1 MFVKREGVPKTIAGL
16 IKQNTGMSTETL
28 MKDTKKYR
36 IDGLSQARDMIQ
48 AAIQEKRHIYIFGD
62 YDVDG
67 ICCGAVMTVGLRALG
82 YEDHVTVRLPKRFS
96 EGYGVS
102 EKAIDEFEGN
112 SLLITVDNGISAI
125 EPIKKAKDKGM
136 TVMVVDHHLP
146 ATDGNGAPVYPDADL
161 IIDPNA
167 IEGSADFNGYC
178 GAGLAYRIMCQL
190 INDRKVLIR
199 LLCLAAVATIADSV
213 PLTYE
218 NRRIVRYG
226 LHYMTDMGYATT
238 GLFALLSLCDCNEY
252 VSETDIGFK
261 IAPCL
266 NAPGRLYDD
275 GAKQSFLLM
284 SFEGDLREAKLMAEK
299 QLTDNEKR
307 KELSD
312 EWTKKINE
320 QIQKEHLEADNP
332 MTIYAPGV
340 PEGIIGIIAGR
351 IAEEWHTPCILL
363 GDAEQAGILKG
374 SARSSGDVHLYNLLK
389 HGEMYLLRFGGHAPA
404 AGLSLKAENLNAFRH
419 VMQDT
424 LMNLY
429 PGFTREE
436 MPTVYDME
444 LDGRKRDQVLHV
456 FEEVIRYSPYGQ
468 GNPAPV
474 IRLKNLA
481 VVPVRTEDGLSNFR
495 YLKNNAGIL
504 IHATDYSCISFKEP
518 ERYVAIG
525 APGCIDLVGSVQLHY
540 YKGKFDYRFEFS
552 GLEESGHN
560 QKPGKSGF
568 AKLLEQKARDRTA
581 KRNATA

>member
-67 ICCGAVMTVGLRALG
+67 ICCGAVMTVGLRALV

-146 ATDGNGAPVYPDADL
+146 ATDENGAPVYPDADL

-444 LDGRKRDQVLHV
+444 LDGRKRDQVLRV

>member
-136 TVMVVDHHLP
+136 TVMVVDHHLQ
-146 ATDGNGAPVYPDADL
+146 ATDENGAPVYPDADL

-444 LDGRKRDQVLHV
+444 LDGRKRDQVLRV

>member
-146 ATDGNGAPVYPDADL
+146 ATDENGAPVYPDADL

>member
-1 MFVKREGVPKTIAGL
+1 MFVKREGVPETIAGL
-16 IKQNTGMSTETL
+16 VKQNTGMSTETL

-36 IDGLSQARDMIQ
+36 IDGLSQAKDMIQ
-48 AAIQEKRHIYIFGD
+48 AAMREKRHIYIFGD

-125 EPIKKAKDKGM
+125 EPIKKAKGKGM

-146 ATDGNGAPVYPDADL
+146 TTDENGAPVYPDADL

-374 SARSSGDVHLYNLLK
+374 SARSSGGVHLYNLLK

-444 LDGRKRDQVLHV
+444 LDGRKRNQVLRV

-474 IRLKNLA
+474 LHLKNLA
-481 VVPVRTEDGLSNFR
+481 VVPVRTEDGMSNFR

>member
-540 YKGKFDYRFEFS
+540 HKGKFDYRFEFS

>member
-1 MFVKREGVPKTIAGL
+1 MCVKREGVPKTIAGL

>member
-146 ATDGNGAPVYPDADL
+146 ATDENGAPVYPDADL

-389 HGEMYLLRFGGHAPA
+389 HGAMYLLRFGGHAPA

-444 LDGRKRDQVLHV
+444 LDGRKRDQVLRV

-468 GNPAPV
+468 GNPTPV

>member
-146 ATDGNGAPVYPDADL
+146 ATDENGAPVYPDADL

-199 LLCLAAVATIADSV
+199 LLCLAAVATIADSM

-444 LDGRKRDQVLHV
+444 LDGRKRDQVLRV

>member
-36 IDGLSQARDMIQ
+36 IDGLSPARDMIQ

-146 ATDGNGAPVYPDADL
+146 ATDENGAPVYPDADL

-444 LDGRKRDQVLHV
+444 LDGRKRDQVLRV

>member
-568 AKLLEQKARDRTA
+568 AKLLEQKARDRTT

>member
-275 GAKQSFLLM
+275 VAKQSFLLM
-284 SFEGDLREAKLMAEK
+284 SLEGDLREAKLMAEK

>member
-146 ATDGNGAPVYPDADL
+146 ATDENGAPVYPDADL

-444 LDGRKRDQVLHV
+444 LDGRKRDQVLRV

>member
-146 ATDGNGAPVYPDADL
+146 ATDENGAPVYPDADL

-199 LLCLAAVATIADSV
+199 LLCLAAVATIADSM

-444 LDGRKRDQVLHV
+444 LDGRKRDQVLRV

-568 AKLLEQKARDRTA
+568 AKLLEQKARDWTA

>member
-146 ATDGNGAPVYPDADL
+146 ATDENGAPVYPDADL

-199 LLCLAAVATIADSV
+199 LLCLAAVATIADSM

-404 AGLSLKAENLNAFRH
+404 AGLSLKAENFNAFRH

-444 LDGRKRDQVLHV
+444 LDGRKRDQVLRV

>member
-146 ATDGNGAPVYPDADL
+146 ATDENGAPVYPDADL

-419 VMQDT
+419 IMQDT

>member
-125 EPIKKAKDKGM
+125 EPIKKANDKGM

-146 ATDGNGAPVYPDADL
+146 ATDENGAPVYPDADL

-199 LLCLAAVATIADSV
+199 LLCLAAVATIADSM

-444 LDGRKRDQVLHV
+444 LDGRKRDQVLRV

>member
-146 ATDGNGAPVYPDADL
+146 ATDENGAPVYPDADL

-351 IAEEWHTPCILL
+351 IADEWHTPCILL

-444 LDGRKRDQVLHV
+444 LDGRKRDQVLRV

-495 YLKNNAGIL
+495 NLKNNAGIL

>member
-266 NAPGRLYDD
+266 NAPGRLYND

>member
-146 ATDGNGAPVYPDADL
+146 ATDENGAPVYPDADL

-444 LDGRKRDQVLHV
+444 LDGRKRDQVLRV

-525 APGCIDLVGSVQLHY
+525 APGCIDLVGGVQLHY

>member
-62 YDVDG
+62 YDEDG

-146 ATDGNGAPVYPDADL
+146 ATDENGAPVYPDADL

-444 LDGRKRDQVLHV
+444 LDGRKRDQVLRV

>member
-16 IKQNTGMSTETL
+16 IKQNTGISTETL

>member
-146 ATDGNGAPVYPDADL
+146 ATDENGAPVYPDADL

-444 LDGRKRDQVLHV
+444 LDGRKRDQVLRV

-518 ERYVAIG
+518 ERYVTIG

>member
-1 MFVKREGVPKTIAGL
+1 
-16 IKQNTGMSTETL
+16 
-28 MKDTKKYR
+28 
-36 IDGLSQARDMIQ
+36 
-48 AAIQEKRHIYIFGD
+48 
-62 YDVDG
+62 
-67 ICCGAVMTVGLRALG
+67 
-82 YEDHVTVRLPKRFS
+82 
-96 EGYGVS
+96 
-102 EKAIDEFEGN
+102 
-112 SLLITVDNGISAI
+112 
-125 EPIKKAKDKGM
+125 M

-146 ATDGNGAPVYPDADL
+146 ATDENGAPVYPDADL

-444 LDGRKRDQVLHV
+444 LDGRKRDQVLRV

-474 IRLKNLA
+474 IRLKTWQSSRSA
-481 VVPVRTEDGLSNFR
+481 RKTDCPIS
-495 YLKNNAGIL
+495 GI
-504 IHATDYSCISFKEP
+504 
-518 ERYVAIG
+518 
-525 APGCIDLVGSVQLHY
+525 
-540 YKGKFDYRFEFS
+540 
-552 GLEESGHN
+552 
-560 QKPGKSGF
+560 
-568 AKLLEQKARDRTA
+568 
-581 KRNATA
+581 

>member
-266 NAPGRLYDD
+266 NAPGRLYND

-504 IHATDYSCISFKEP
+504 IHATDYICISFKEP

>member
-96 EGYGVS
+96 EEYGVS

>member
-146 ATDGNGAPVYPDADL
+146 ATDENGAPVYPDADL

-363 GDAEQAGILKG
+363 GYAEQAGILKG

-444 LDGRKRDQVLHV
+444 LDGRKRDQVLRV

>member
-48 AAIQEKRHIYIFGD
+48 TAIQEKRHIYIFGD

-146 ATDGNGAPVYPDADL
+146 ATDENGAPVYPDADL

-444 LDGRKRDQVLHV
+444 LDGRKRDQVLRV

>member
-1 MFVKREGVPKTIAGL
+1 MFVKREGVPETIAGL
-16 IKQNTGMSTETL
+16 VKQNTGMNTETL

-36 IDGLSQARDMIQ
+36 IDGLSKARDMIQ
-48 AAIQEKRHIYIFGD
+48 AAMREKRHIYIFGD

-67 ICCGAVMTVGLRALG
+67 ICCGAVMMVGLRALG

-112 SLLITVDNGISAI
+112 SLLITVDNGISATG
-125 EPIKKAKDKGM
+125 PIKKAKDKGM
-136 TVMVVDHHLP
+136 TVMVVDHHLST
-146 ATDGNGAPVYPDADL
+146 TDENGVPVYPDADL

-238 GLFALLSLCDCNEY
+238 GLFALLSLCDYNEY

-284 SFEGDLREAKLMAEK
+284 SFEGGLKEAKLMAEK

-351 IAEEWHTPCILL
+351 IAEERHTPCILL
-363 GDAEQAGILKG
+363 GDAEQAGVLKG
-374 SARSSGDVHLYNLLK
+374 SARSSGGVHLYNLLK
-389 HGEMYLLRFGGHAPA
+389 TGEPYLLRFGGHAPA
-404 AGLSLKAENLNAFRH
+404 AGLSLKAENLDAFRQA
-419 VMQDT
+419 MQDN
-424 LMNLY
+424 LMSLY
-429 PGFTREE
+429 PDFTREE
-436 MPTVYDME
+436 MPTIYDME
-444 LDGRKRDQVLHV
+444 LDGRKRNQVLRV
-456 FEEVIRYSPYGQ
+456 FEEVMRYSPYGQ

-474 IRLKNLA
+474 LRLKNLA
-481 VVPVRTEDGLSNFR
+481 VVPVRTEDGMSNFR

-518 ERYVAIG
+518 ERYAAIG

-552 GLEESGHN
+552 GLEESSHN
-560 QKPGKSGF
+560 QKPEKSGF
-568 AKLLEQKARDRTA
+568 AKRLEQKARDRTA
-581 KRNATA
+581 KRIATA

>member
-102 EKAIDEFEGN
+102 EKAINEFEGN

-146 ATDGNGAPVYPDADL
+146 ATDENGAPVYPDADL

>member
-36 IDGLSQARDMIQ
+36 IDGLNQARDMIQ

-146 ATDGNGAPVYPDADL
+146 ATDENGAPVYPDADL

-444 LDGRKRDQVLHV
+444 LDGRKRDQVLRV

-525 APGCIDLVGSVQLHY
+525 APGCIDLIGSVQLHY

>member
-146 ATDGNGAPVYPDADL
+146 ATDENGAPVYPDADL

-444 LDGRKRDQVLHV
+444 LDGRKRDQVLRV

-468 GNPAPV
+468 GNPTPV